1 MTSNVLDDLTTRLKS
16 FSDAIDFKVAEAFK
30 VRSRPESRQA
40 QVEDVKITTKV
51 HQEKEAAAKRA
62 EQILQQ
68 LYSGYFDK
76 AFDPL
81 AYELGQMT
89 DDSKQDDID
98 ATVERLT
105 AAVEVC

>member
-1 MTSNVLDDLTTRLKS
+1 MNSNVLDDLTTRLKS
-16 FSDAIDFKVAEAFK
+16 FSDAIDFSFANK

-40 QVEDVKITTKV
+40 QVEDAKISTKV

-62 EQILQQ
+62 EQVLQQ
-68 LYSGYFDK
+68 LYLGYFDK

-89 DDSKQDDID
+89 DESKQGDID
-98 ATVERLT
+98 AVVERLT
-105 AAVEVC
+105 AAVEVS